1 MTRFVRRAMVPIV
14 AGAAIVAAAA
24 PASARV
30 HDGHIN
36 VAVGNVTILRNV
48 SVGVGGRAA
57 AGMCGMR
64 IGPVVRLAV
73 AVDQD
78 SRTRTVCI
86 SSRGRVELRQ
96 NA

>member
-1 MTRFVRRAMVPIV
+1 MSRFVRRAMVPVV

-24 PASARV
+24 PASAQV

-36 VAVGNVTILRNV
+36 VTVENVTILRNV

-57 AGMCGMR
+57 AGMCGMN
-64 IGPVVRLAV
+64 IGAVVRLAV

-78 SRTRTVCI
+78 SKPRWVCTTRQGAVW
-86 SSRGRVELRQ
+86 LRQ